1 LAAPFFH
8 RPGVLSPRRWLH
20 AALLALSLIVGAAAA
35 AVIVSQTAWFK
46 GWLRGYVVRQAN
58 QLLNGTVSIERLGGN
73 LFFGVELHN
82 VAISMDG
89 APAVAVSDL
98 GLDYNVFQ
106 ILARGPSV
114 KALRL
119 ERPVVYLKREGDT
132 WTLSK
137 LVRQQQSEAAR
148 TGPSSPVSI
157 EEIAIKDGSVA
168 IEGPTGTSGV
178 ELPRQIDGVDA
189 KLSFKYEPVRYSIQ
203 IASVSFRAQ
212 SPTLTLNALS
222 GGVSVAGDSLF
233 VDKLALRTSES
244 SLSVDGAV
252 QQYLSKPDLK
262 LQITS
267 DKLSIPELA
276 RVIPALAGV
285 RLEPAFEI
293 KANGPLD
300 RLGVDMNV
308 RSSAG
313 QLIGRLTV
321 DPRAATQSIVGDL
334 SVRHLDLAPI
344 LNDPR
349 QKSDI
354 SSDARLNLR
363 ADNADPDTVRGD
375 LALLASQVAAAGY
388 LVGPVDAKAHVAGR
402 RVDLTA
408 SAAAYGAAAT
418 TSGRVM
424 LPDWKVDKARRAVA
438 FDLQGHA
445 RDLDF
450 QKLPPRL
457 GVPPAATSVN
467 ADYHAAGSVSL
478 GQASR
483 TAVTAQARF
492 GESRVAGAVI
502 ADGSSAGV
510 TLQEDGGLD
519 YTADATFS
527 NLDLQRVGQAF
538 QVPALQND
546 RYATS
551 INAHVA
557 GSGHGTELR
566 TLNARANGE
575 LTNTTVIGGRLPR
588 LSFDAA
594 VADDAAHLIVEGAM
608 EDVDPATL
616 AGRRG
621 SRTLTGKAGGDVYV
635 DATMTGVSSGVTLGS
650 VEATMRADLHPS
662 TVGGLEIASATLD
675 GDFRQ
680 SAADIRTLDIV
691 GRDINV
697 SADGMLALNDSG
709 QSSLR
714 VHADS
719 PNLATVAG
727 LFEQPVAGTV
737 NMDAT
742 VTGNRRQ
749 LSASGHLN
757 GSGIKYENDGALSVS
772 SDFTTKVPDLD
783 WASATMSTTSHA
795 TFVTVGG
802 QGINDLT
809 ARANYASRQVEF
821 DATATQP
828 NRALRAAGSL
838 VLRPGNQE
846 VRLTSLGLQSQGVQW
861 RSADSAQ
868 PAIRYDGDTIT
879 VSDLRLV
886 SGAGGDQQITVEG
899 TFGRP
904 GDALGITLSN
914 IDVAVVDALLLRK
927 PQLSGRLEGSA
938 KVTGTKADPAVDA
951 AFTVT
956 GGGFRQF
963 KYDSFAGTA
972 RYGAKGVDVD
982 ARLQQNPS
990 TFLTAKGYAPL
1001 AADAPRGEYDLHV
1014 DSSPID
1020 LGLVQGFTTAVTNVK
1035 GTIQAKV
1042 DVTGPAGDPHPQG
1055 AVTIE
1060 KGSFSVVPTNVQYS
1074 GLDGRIDLLPERVHI
1089 EQLSLVDNHR
1099 APLSVTGD
1107 LAIHEREVGG
1117 VSIDVK
1123 SHDFKVVDNQLGS
1136 VRIDAN
1142 LRIAGE
1148 LSAPRIDGDLGVSTG
1163 QINLDPILAAV
1174 GESTYGTQETA
1185 FATSGSSGV
1194 EQASSSLRGP
1204 LSPGGPFDPLQMYVH
1219 ITAPNDLVV
1228 KASDLRT
1235 PGAPIGL
1242 GALSATLGGDLYASK
1257 SPWDQ
1262 LRLIG
1267 TVNTVRG
1274 SYDFQGRRFTI
1285 LRDGKVRFE
1294 GLDDFDAALDIRA
1307 ERVIQSVT
1315 ANVNVRG
1322 RLRQPELALSSTPPL
1337 EDADILSLIVF
1348 NQPINQLGEGQQASL
1363 ASRAQSMALG
1373 AAAGQLAQ
1381 SIGNALSLDTF
1392 ELNVA
1397 PDSGGPPEVTV
1408 GQQLGQNLY
1417 VKVQQGI
1424 GDQSQTNVILEYEL
1438 TKWLRFR
1445 TNVLQGTNMQA
1456 QLFQRMQG
1464 SGLDLLFF
1472 FSY

>member
-1 LAAPFFH
+1 
-8 RPGVLSPRRWLH
+8 PGVLSPRRWLH

-46 GWLRGYVVRQAN
+46 GWLRGYIVRQAN

-73 LFFGVELHN
+73 LFFGIELHN
-82 VAISMDG
+82 VAISTEG
-89 APAVAVSDL
+89 APVVAVSDL
-98 GLDYNVFQ
+98 ALDYNVFQ
-106 ILARGPSV
+106 FLARGLSV
-114 KALRL
+114 NTIRL

-137 LVRQQQSEAAR
+137 LMKKQQAEADR

-157 EEIAIKDGSVA
+157 AEIAINDGSVT

-203 IASVSFRAQ
+203 IGHVSFRGQ
-212 SPTLTLNALS
+212 SPTFALNALS
-222 GGVSVAGDSLF
+222 GGVSVRGDSLF

-244 SLSVDGAV
+244 SLSIDGAV
-252 QQYLSKPDLK
+252 QQYLSKPDLN

-276 RVIPALAGV
+276 RVVPALAGV
-285 RLEPAFEI
+285 QLEPAFEI

-313 QLIGRLTV
+313 QLTGRLTV
-321 DPRAATQSIVGDL
+321 DPRGATQSIVGDL

-354 SSDARLNLR
+354 SSSVHLNLR

-375 LALLASQVAAAGY
+375 LALQAPQVAADGY

-402 RVDLTA
+402 HIDLTA
-408 SAAAYGAAAT
+408 RAVSYSAGAT
-418 TSGRVM
+418 ISGRVV
-424 LPDWKVDKARRAVA
+424 LPDWKVDKARRAIG
-438 FDLQGHA
+438 FDLQGQV

-450 QKLPPRL
+450 RELPPRL
-457 GVPPAATSVN
+457 GVPPAATNVN
-467 ADYHAAGSVSL
+467 AAYHAAGSVSL

-483 TAVTAQARF
+483 IAGSVQARF
-492 GESRVAGAVI
+492 GESRVAGAGI
-502 ADGSSAGV
+502 AEGSSAGV
-510 TLQEDGGLD
+510 TLQDGGGLD
-519 YTADATFS
+519 YTADATVS
-527 NLDLQRVGQAF
+527 SLDLQRVGQAF

-546 RYATS
+546 QYATS

-566 TLNARANGE
+566 TLNARAKGE
-575 LTNTTVIGGRLPR
+575 LTNTSVLGGRLPR
-588 LSFDAA
+588 ISFDAA
-594 VADDAAHLIVEGAM
+594 VADDAAHLMVEGAM

-616 AGRRG
+616 VGKPG
-621 SRTLTGKAGGDVYV
+621 SRALTGKVGGDVYV
-635 DATMTGVSSGVTLGS
+635 DATMTGVSSGVALDR
-650 VEATMRADLHPS
+650 VEATVGGDLHPS

-675 GDFRQ
+675 ADFRQ
-680 SAADIRTLDIV
+680 STADVRVLDIV

-697 SADGMLALNDSG
+697 SADGMLALSDSG

-727 LFEQPVAGTV
+727 LFEQPVAGIASI
-737 NMDAT
+737 DAT

-749 LSASGHLN
+749 LSASGHVN
-757 GSGIKYENDGALSVS
+757 GSGIKYENDGALSTS

-783 WASATMSTTSHA
+783 WAAATISTTSRA

-802 QGINDLT
+802 QGINELT
-809 ARANYASRQVEF
+809 ARANYASRQVDF

-838 VLRPGNQE
+838 VLHPEHQE
-846 VRLTSLGLQSQGVQW
+846 VHLTRLGLQSQGAQW
-861 RSADSAQ
+861 RSPEGPQ
-868 PAIRYDGDTIT
+868 PAIRYDGDAIT

-886 SGAGGDQQITVEG
+886 SGASGDQQITVEG

-914 IDVAVVDALLLRK
+914 IDVAVVDALLLRQ
-927 PQLSGRLEGSA
+927 PQLSGRLDGSA
-938 KVTGTKADPAVDA
+938 KVTGTKADPAVDV
-951 AFTVT
+951 AFSVT

-963 KYDSFAGTA
+963 RYDSFGGTA

-990 TFLTAKGYAPL
+990 TFITAKGYAPL

-1035 GTIQAKV
+1035 GTVQAKV

-1055 AVTIE
+1055 AVTIA
-1060 KGSFSVVPTNVQYS
+1060 KASFNVVPTNVQYS

-1107 LAIHEREVGG
+1107 LAIHE
-1117 VSIDVK
+1117 
-1123 SHDFKVVDNQLGS
+1123 
-1136 VRIDAN
+1136 
-1142 LRIAGE
+1142 
-1148 LSAPRIDGDLGVSTG
+1148 
-1163 QINLDPILAAV
+1163 
-1174 GESTYGTQETA
+1174 
-1185 FATSGSSGV
+1185 
-1194 EQASSSLRGP
+1194 
-1204 LSPGGPFDPLQMYVH
+1204 
-1219 ITAPNDLVV
+1219 
-1228 KASDLRT
+1228 
-1235 PGAPIGL
+1235 
-1242 GALSATLGGDLYASK
+1242 
-1257 SPWDQ
+1257 
-1262 LRLIG
+1262 
-1267 TVNTVRG
+1267 
-1274 SYDFQGRRFTI
+1274 
-1285 LRDGKVRFE
+1285 
-1294 GLDDFDAALDIRA
+1294 
-1307 ERVIQSVT
+1307 
-1315 ANVNVRG
+1315 
-1322 RLRQPELALSSTPPL
+1322 
-1337 EDADILSLIVF
+1337 
-1348 NQPINQLGEGQQASL
+1348 
-1363 ASRAQSMALG
+1363 
-1373 AAAGQLAQ
+1373 
-1381 SIGNALSLDTF
+1381 
-1392 ELNVA
+1392 
-1397 PDSGGPPEVTV
+1397 
-1408 GQQLGQNLY
+1408 
-1417 VKVQQGI
+1417 
-1424 GDQSQTNVILEYEL
+1424 
-1438 TKWLRFR
+1438 
-1445 TNVLQGTNMQA
+1445 
-1456 QLFQRMQG
+1456 
-1464 SGLDLLFF
+1464 
-1472 FSY
+1472 